1 MQKKNQRVRRI
12 RKWGDQLVIPI
23 NVFYQKDMEL
33 SAGDE
38 VDISDIVVVKKSMRK
53 DGNTKDNR

>member
-23 NVFYQKDMEL
+23 NVFDQKDMEL